1 MGSKVKEV
9 LKEAFLILKEEGIER
24 PRLESELLLSFFLK
38 KDRLWLFK
46 NDNFEV
52 KKKDE
57 FLKLVKK
64 RALGY
69 PLEYI
74 LGKVSFYLRD
84 FFIEEGV
91 LIPRPESEILIDKA
105 LKTIENIKNPK
116 IAEIGVGSGVISIM
130 LALFR
135 KDSKITA
142 TDINKKALRL
152 SFKNACLYGVED
164 RIDLIHT
171 SFLDEVE
178 GKFDLLVSNP
188 PYISTSFKL
197 DKNVLKEPKEALFGG
212 ERGDEIIE
220 KIISLA
226 VFRKIPYLV
235 CEMGYDQRE
244 YVEAHLKRMKIE
256 NFYFYK
262 DLAGLDRG
270 FVARLSE

>member
-1 MGSKVKEV
+1 MGNKVREV

-105 LKTIENIKNPK
+105 LKTIKNIKNPK

-244 YVEAHLKRMKIE
+244 YIEDHLKRMKIE

-262 DLAGLDRG
+262 DLAGFDRG

>member
-1 MGSKVKEV
+1 MEIRIKDI
-9 LKEAFLILKEEGIER
+9 LKDAFLILKDEKIER
-24 PRLESELLLSFFLK
+24 PRLEAELLLAFFLK

-46 NDNFEV
+46 NDNLKIE
-52 KKKDE
+52 KKEE

-91 LIPRPESEILIDKA
+91 LIPRPESEILIDEA
-105 LKTIENIKNPK
+105 LKTIKNIKNPK

-135 KDSKITA
+135 EDAKITA
-142 TDINKKALRL
+142 TDINKKALKL
-152 SFKNACLYGVED
+152 ALKNARLYNVD
-164 RIDLIHT
+164 KRIKLVHT
-171 SFLDEVE
+171 SFLDKIEDR
-178 GKFDLLVSNP
+178 FDLIVSNP

-197 DKNVLKEPKEALFGG
+197 DKSVLKEPKEALFGG

-220 KIISLA
+220 KIISLSILRE
-226 VFRKIPYLV
+226 VPYLV

-244 YVEAHLKRMKIE
+244 YIEAHFKRMKIK

-262 DLAGLDRG
+262 DLAGFDRG
-270 FVARLSE
+270 FVAKLSE